1 MLVSLTQNFLNCL
14 SRAVR
19 AMNESMRTSR
29 RRSDSVMKEPNSG
42 TSGGSSR
49 SAATPSHGAAH
60 SWGMGASE
68 TQTTGRGRH
77 DGAQRSEEPVTEV
90 KEQDAHAMLVSF
102 VISAVLEGYKAI
114 RASTFLGISHF
125 WLLKLSGNYVHVL
138 S

>member
-1 MLVSLTQNFLNCL
+1 MMLVSLTRIFVNCV

-60 SWGMGASE
+60 SRGTGASE
-68 TQTTGRGRH
+68 AQKTGRGRH
-77 DGAQRSEEPVTEV
+77 DGVQRSEKPVTEV
-90 KEQDAHAMLVSF
+90 REHDAHAMLVSF
-102 VISAVLEGYKAI
+102 LIGAFLEGYKSI
-114 RASTFLGISHF
+114 RASTFLDISHL
-125 WLLKLSGNYVHVL
+125 WLREIMLYVL